1 MCNKNNVIKADIST
15 FKSMV
20 HCTYSMYM
28 IMVVQSLCTLPV
40 NRKFISEN
48 NWQLRGPNLPPY
60 LPRLSPTM
68 DSDTDLDENVSI
80 IIIVNIPRHNMVIA
94 Y

>member
-1 MCNKNNVIKADIST
+1 
-15 FKSMV
+15 
-20 HCTYSMYM
+20 M
-28 IMVVQSLCTLPV
+28 IMAVKSLYTLPV
-40 NRKFISEN
+40 NRKCISETD
-48 NWQLRGPNLPPY
+48 WQLRGPHLPPY
-60 LPRLSPTM
+60 LPRLSPVM

>member
-1 MCNKNNVIKADIST
+1 
-15 FKSMV
+15 
-20 HCTYSMYM
+20 M
-28 IMVVQSLCTLPV
+28 IMAVQSLYTLPV

-48 NWQLRGPNLPPY
+48 NWELRGPHLPPY
-60 LPRLSPTM
+60 LPRLSSAM
-68 DSDTDLDENVSI
+68 DSDTDLDEIVSI